1 MHVITTP
8 SMPKANGHYSQCIA
22 HHGILYLSGQLPIDP
37 ISKNIPATIEEQTD
51 LTLQKIEV
59 ILKEAGSS
67 KNNILQTRVY
77 IADVALWAQVNDR
90 YALFFGDHKPARCIV
105 PVPTLHYGCLI
116 EIEATAVLP
125 DSVGLQSRS

>member
-37 ISKNIPATIEEQTD
+37 ISKNIPA
-51 LTLQKIEV
+51 
-59 ILKEAGSS
+59 
-67 KNNILQTRVY
+67 
-77 IADVALWAQVNDR
+77 
-90 YALFFGDHKPARCIV
+90 LFFGDHKPARCIV

-125 DSVGLQSRS
+125 DAVGLQSRS